1 MNILAMLWGKT
12 AAIVVGAVSLL
23 IALLGIR
30 HKIRKSAKN
39 EMSAEIKERTL
50 ERIETVN
57 RIERD
62 LADSDRDSI
71 LDRLREQGHLR
82 D

>member
-30 HKIRKSAKN
+30 HKIRKGAKN

-57 RIERD
+57 RIERE

>member
-1 MNILAMLWGKT
+1 MNILVMLWGKT

-30 HKIRKSAKN
+30 HKIRKGAKN

-50 ERIETVN
+50 ERIEIADRIN
-57 RIERD
+57 RE
-62 LADSDRDSI
+62 LAGADRDDI
-71 LDRLREQGHLR
+71 LDKLREQGHLR

>member
-1 MNILAMLWGKT
+1 VNTLSILWGKT
-12 AAIVVGAVSLL
+12 AAIAVGAVSLL

-30 HKIRKSAKN
+30 HKIRKGAKN

>member
-30 HKIRKSAKN
+30 HKIRKGAKN

>member
-30 HKIRKSAKN
+30 HKIRKGAKN

-62 LADSDRDSI
+62 LADSDRCSVFNKISLCDC
-71 LDRLREQGHLR
+71 
-82 D
+82 